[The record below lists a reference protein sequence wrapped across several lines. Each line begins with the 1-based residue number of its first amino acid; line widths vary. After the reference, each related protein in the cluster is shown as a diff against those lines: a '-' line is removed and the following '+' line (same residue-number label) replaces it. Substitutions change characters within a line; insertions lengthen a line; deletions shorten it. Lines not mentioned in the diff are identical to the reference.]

1 MNLKLFSAICLMVPA
16 MASAQGYVTQDSKVV
31 NDSNTP
37 LHLLKPDYKHGYG
50 VSTKQEVKSAMDKV
64 MNYIL
69 ANPTQFRTTSYEWG
83 VTYSACLDAAK
94 ASGDAKYS
102 DYVEANFRAIAD
114 AFPGAMKDLKNGKK
128 LETAIRKVVDPH
140 ALDDAG
146 AICAAMIKADLDA
159 RKVSEPSAKVKV
171 KSKAKSKENGKTAFN
186 TAPVIANYAQYIMEK
201 EFRLEDGTFARKRP
215 HKNTVWLDDMFMA
228 IPAVAYMGAYTGD
241 SKYYDEAA
249 RQVLLFRDKMWV
261 KEKKLFRHGWV
272 EAMTPHPAFHWGRAN
287 GWAILTM
294 CEVLDVLPE
303 SHPQRPAILDLLR
316 QHIEGLAALQTQDG
330 FWHQL
335 LDRNDSYE
343 ESSCTAIYTYCI
355 AHAINKGWVSALA
368 YGPMVQLAWHAV
380 AASIDDAG
388 RVTGTCVGTGMG
400 FDPAFYM
407 YRPVSTA
414 AAHGYGP
421 VIWAGAEMLRLIDNQ
436 HPKMNDSA
444 VQFYPEEVPT
454 DEPIFNYDGEIRF

>member
-1 MNLKLFSAICLMVPA
+1 MNIKTIALASLLMPA
-16 MASAQGYVTQDSKVV
+16 MAFAQDNTAI

-50 VSTKQEVKSAMDKV
+50 VSTKQEVKAAIDKV

-69 ANPTQFRTTSYEWG
+69 ANPQQFRTTSYEWG

-94 ASGDAKYS
+94 ASGDKKYAA
-102 DYVEANFRAIAD
+102 YVEQNFKAIAD
-114 AFPGAMKDLKNGKK
+114 AFPGAMKDLKKGKT
-128 LETAIRKVVDPH
+128 LDTAIRKVVDPH

-146 AICAAMIKADLDA
+146 AICAAMIKAELDA
-159 RKVSEPSAKVKV
+159 RKNP
-171 KSKAKSKENGKTAFN
+171 KTHATQVIN
-186 TAPVIANYAQYIMEK
+186 TAPVIENYSQYIMTK
-201 EFRLEDGTFARKRP
+201 EFRLADGTFARKRP

-228 IPAVAYMGAYTGD
+228 IPAIAYMGAYTND
-241 SKYYDEAA
+241 SKYFDEAA
-249 RQVLLFRDKMWV
+249 KQIMLFKDKMWV

-272 EAMTPHPAFHWGRAN
+272 EAMNPHPAFHWGRAN

-303 SHPQRPAILDLLR
+303 NHPQRGAILDLLR
-316 QHIEGLAALQTQDG
+316 QHIEGLVALQGKDG

-355 AHAINKGWVSALA
+355 AHAINQGWISALA
-368 YGPMVQLAWHAV
+368 YGPAVQLAWHAV
-380 AASIDDAG
+380 EASIDAQG
-388 RVTGTCVGTGMG
+388 RFMNTCVGTGMG

-421 VIWAGAEMLRLIDNQ
+421 AIWAGAEMLRLLDRQ

-444 VQFYPEEVPT
+444 VQFYPEEVNT
-454 DEPIFNYDGEIRF
+454 NEPIFNYDGEIRF

>member
-1 MNLKLFSAICLMVPA
+1 MNIKTIALASLLMPA
-16 MASAQGYVTQDSKVV
+16 MAFAQDNTTI

-37 LHLLKPDYKHGYG
+37 LHLLKPDYKYGYG
-50 VSTKQEVKSAMDKV
+50 VSTKQEVKAAIDKV

-69 ANPTQFRTTSYEWG
+69 ANPQQFRTTSYEWG

-94 ASGDAKYS
+94 ASGDRKYS
-102 DYVEANFRAIAD
+102 AYVEQNFKAIAD
-114 AFPGAMKDLKNGKK
+114 AFPGAMKDLKKGKT
-128 LETAIRKVVDPH
+128 LDTAIRKVVDPH

-146 AICAAMIKADLDA
+146 AICAAMIKAELDA
-159 RKVSEPSAKVKV
+159 RKNP
-171 KSKAKSKENGKTAFN
+171 KTRSTQVIN
-186 TAPVIANYAQYIMEK
+186 TAPVIENYSQYIMTK
-201 EFRLEDGTFARKRP
+201 EFRLADGTFARKRP

-228 IPAVAYMGAYTGD
+228 IPAIAYMGAYTND
-241 SKYYDEAA
+241 SKYFDEAA
-249 RQVLLFRDKMWV
+249 KQIMLFKDKMWV

-272 EAMTPHPAFHWGRAN
+272 EAMNPHPAFHWGRAN

-303 SHPQRPAILDLLR
+303 NHPQRGAILDLLR
-316 QHIEGLAALQTQDG
+316 QHIEGLVALQGKDG

-355 AHAINKGWVSALA
+355 AHAINQGWISALA
-368 YGPMVQLAWHAV
+368 YGPAVQLAWHAV
-380 AASIDDAG
+380 EASIDAQG
-388 RVTGTCVGTGMG
+388 RFMNTCVGTGMG

-421 VIWAGAEMLRLIDNQ
+421 AIWAGAEMLRLLDRQ

-444 VQFYPEEVPT
+444 VQFYPEEVNT
-454 DEPIFNYDGEIRF
+454 NEPIFNYDGEIRF

>member
-1 MNLKLFSAICLMVPA
+1 MNIKTIALASLLMPA
-16 MASAQGYVTQDSKVV
+16 MAFAQDNTTI

-37 LHLLKPDYKHGYG
+37 LHLLKPDYKYGYG
-50 VSTKQEVKSAMDKV
+50 VSTKQEVKAAIDKV

-69 ANPTQFRTTSYEWG
+69 ANPQQFRTTSYEWG

-94 ASGDAKYS
+94 ASGDKKYAA
-102 DYVEANFRAIAD
+102 YVEQNFKAIAD
-114 AFPGAMKDLKNGKK
+114 TFPGAMKDLKKGKT
-128 LETAIRKVVDPH
+128 LDTAIRKVVDPH

-146 AICAAMIKADLDA
+146 AICAAMIKAELDA
-159 RKVSEPSAKVKV
+159 RKNP
-171 KSKAKSKENGKTAFN
+171 KTRSTQVIN
-186 TAPVIANYAQYIMEK
+186 TAPVIENYSQYIMTK
-201 EFRLEDGTFARKRP
+201 EFRLADGTFARKRP

-228 IPAVAYMGAYTGD
+228 IPAIAYMGAYTND
-241 SKYYDEAA
+241 SKYFDEAA
-249 RQVLLFRDKMWV
+249 KQIMLFKDKMWV

-272 EAMTPHPAFHWGRAN
+272 EAMNPHPAFHWGRAN

-303 SHPQRPAILDLLR
+303 NHPQRGAILDLLR
-316 QHIEGLAALQTQDG
+316 QHIEGLVALQGKDG

-355 AHAINKGWVSALA
+355 AHAINQGWISALA
-368 YGPMVQLAWHAV
+368 YGPAVQLAWHAV
-380 AASIDDAG
+380 EASIDAQG
-388 RVTGTCVGTGMG
+388 RFMNTCVGTGMG

-421 VIWAGAEMLRLIDNQ
+421 AIWAGAEMLRLLDRQ

-444 VQFYPEEVPT
+444 VQFYPEEINT
-454 DEPIFNYDGEIRF
+454 NEPIFNYDGEIRF

>member
-1 MNLKLFSAICLMVPA
+1 MNIKTIALASLLMPA
-16 MASAQGYVTQDSKVV
+16 MAFAQDNTTI

-37 LHLLKPDYKHGYG
+37 LHLLKPDYKYGYG
-50 VSTKQEVKSAMDKV
+50 VSTKQEVKAAIDRV

-69 ANPTQFRTTSYEWG
+69 ANPQQFRTTSYEWG

-94 ASGDAKYS
+94 ASGDKKYAA
-102 DYVEANFRAIAD
+102 YVEQNFKAIAD
-114 AFPGAMKDLKNGKK
+114 AFPGAMKDLKKGKT
-128 LETAIRKVVDPH
+128 LDTAIRKVVDPH

-146 AICAAMIKADLDA
+146 AICAAMIKAELDA
-159 RKVSEPSAKVKV
+159 RKNP
-171 KSKAKSKENGKTAFN
+171 KTRATQVIN
-186 TAPVIANYAQYIMEK
+186 TAPVIENYSQYIMTK
-201 EFRLEDGTFARKRP
+201 EFRLADGTFARKRP

-228 IPAVAYMGAYTGD
+228 IPAIAYMGAYTND
-241 SKYYDEAA
+241 SKYFDEAA
-249 RQVLLFRDKMWV
+249 KQIMLFKDKMWV

-272 EAMTPHPAFHWGRAN
+272 EAMNPHPAFHWGRAN

-303 SHPQRPAILDLLR
+303 NHPQRGAILDLLR
-316 QHIEGLAALQTQDG
+316 QHIDGLVALQGKDG

-355 AHAINKGWVSALA
+355 AHAINQGWISALA
-368 YGPMVQLAWHAV
+368 YGPAVQLAWHAV
-380 AASIDDAG
+380 EASIDAQG
-388 RVTGTCVGTGMG
+388 RFMNTCVGTGMG

-421 VIWAGAEMLRLIDNQ
+421 AIWAGAEMLRLLDRQ

-444 VQFYPEEVPT
+444 VQFYPEEINT
-454 DEPIFNYDGEIRF
+454 NEPIFNYDGEIRF

>member
-1 MNLKLFSAICLMVPA
+1 MNIKTIAFASLLMPA
-16 MASAQGYVTQDSKVV
+16 MAFAQDNTAI

-50 VSTKQEVKSAMDKV
+50 VSTKEEVKAAIDKV

-69 ANPTQFRTTSYEWG
+69 ANPQQFRTTSYEWG

-94 ASGDAKYS
+94 ASGDKKYAA
-102 DYVEANFRAIAD
+102 YVEQNFKAIAD
-114 AFPGAMKDLKNGKK
+114 AFPGAMKDLKKGKT
-128 LETAIRKVVDPH
+128 LDTAIRKVVDPH

-146 AICAAMIKADLDA
+146 AICAAMIKAELDA
-159 RKVSEPSAKVKV
+159 RKNP
-171 KSKAKSKENGKTAFN
+171 KTRATQVIN
-186 TAPVIANYAQYIMEK
+186 TAPVIENYSQYIMTK
-201 EFRLEDGTFARKRP
+201 EFRLADGTFARKRP

-228 IPAVAYMGAYTGD
+228 IPAIAYMGAYTND
-241 SKYYDEAA
+241 SKYFDEAA
-249 RQVLLFRDKMWV
+249 KQIMLFKDKMWV

-272 EAMTPHPAFHWGRAN
+272 EAMNPHPAFHWGRAN

-303 SHPQRPAILDLLR
+303 NHPQRGAILDLLR
-316 QHIEGLAALQTQDG
+316 QHIEGLVALQGKDG

-355 AHAINKGWVSALA
+355 AHAINQGWISALA
-368 YGPMVQLAWHAV
+368 YGPAVQLAWHAV
-380 AASIDDAG
+380 EASIDAQG
-388 RVTGTCVGTGMG
+388 RFMNTCVGTGMG

-421 VIWAGAEMLRLIDNQ
+421 AIWAGAEMLRLLDRQ

-444 VQFYPEEVPT
+444 VQFYPEEVNT
-454 DEPIFNYDGEIRF
+454 NEPIFNYDGEIRF

>member
-1 MNLKLFSAICLMVPA
+1 MNIKTIALASLLMPA
-16 MASAQGYVTQDSKVV
+16 MAFAQDNTTI

-50 VSTKQEVKSAMDKV
+50 VSTKQEVKAAIDKV

-69 ANPTQFRTTSYEWG
+69 ANPQQFRTTSYEWG

-94 ASGDAKYS
+94 ASGDKKYAA
-102 DYVEANFRAIAD
+102 YVEQNFKAIAD
-114 AFPGAMKDLKNGKK
+114 AFPGAMKDLKKGKT
-128 LETAIRKVVDPH
+128 LDTAIRKVVDPH

-146 AICAAMIKADLDA
+146 AICAAMIKAELDA
-159 RKVSEPSAKVKV
+159 RKNP
-171 KSKAKSKENGKTAFN
+171 KTRSTQVIN
-186 TAPVIANYAQYIMEK
+186 TAPVIENYSQYIMTK
-201 EFRLEDGTFARKRP
+201 EFRLADGTFARKRP

-228 IPAVAYMGAYTGD
+228 IPAIAYIGAYTND
-241 SKYYDEAA
+241 SKYFDEAA
-249 RQVLLFRDKMWV
+249 KQIMLFKDKMWV

-272 EAMTPHPAFHWGRAN
+272 EAMNPHPAFHWGRAN

-303 SHPQRPAILDLLR
+303 NHPQRGAILDLLR
-316 QHIEGLAALQTQDG
+316 QHIEGLVALQGKNG

-355 AHAINKGWVSALA
+355 AHAINQGWISALA
-368 YGPMVQLAWHAV
+368 YGPAVQLAWHAV
-380 AASIDDAG
+380 EASIDAQG
-388 RVTGTCVGTGMG
+388 RFMNTCVGTGMG

-421 VIWAGAEMLRLIDNQ
+421 AIWAGDEMLRLLDRQ

-444 VQFYPEEVPT
+444 VQFYPEEVNT
-454 DEPIFNYDGEIRF
+454 NEPIFNYDGEIRF

>member
-1 MNLKLFSAICLMVPA
+1 MNIKTIALASLLMPA
-16 MASAQGYVTQDSKVV
+16 MAFAQDNTTI

-37 LHLLKPDYKHGYG
+37 LHLLKPDYKYGYG
-50 VSTKQEVKSAMDKV
+50 VSTKQEVKAAIDKV

-69 ANPTQFRTTSYEWG
+69 ANPQQFRTTSYEWG

-94 ASGDAKYS
+94 ASGDKKYAA
-102 DYVEANFRAIAD
+102 YVEQNFKAIAD
-114 AFPGAMKDLKNGKK
+114 AFPGAMKDLKKGKT
-128 LETAIRKVVDPH
+128 LDTAIRKVVDPH

-146 AICAAMIKADLDA
+146 AICAAMIKAELDA
-159 RKVSEPSAKVKV
+159 RKNP
-171 KSKAKSKENGKTAFN
+171 KTRSTQVIN
-186 TAPVIANYAQYIMEK
+186 TAPVIENYSQYIMTK
-201 EFRLEDGTFARKRP
+201 EFRLADGTFARKRP
-215 HKNTVWLDDMFMA
+215 HKNTIWLDDMFMA
-228 IPAVAYMGAYTGD
+228 IPAIAYMGAYTND
-241 SKYYDEAA
+241 SKYFDEAA
-249 RQVLLFRDKMWV
+249 KQIMLFKDKMWV

-272 EAMTPHPAFHWGRAN
+272 EAMNPHPAFHWGRAN

-303 SHPQRPAILDLLR
+303 NHPQRGAILDLLR
-316 QHIEGLAALQTQDG
+316 QHIEGLVALQGKDG

-355 AHAINKGWVSALA
+355 AHAINQGWISALA
-368 YGPMVQLAWHAV
+368 YGPAVQLAWHAV
-380 AASIDDAG
+380 EASIDAQG
-388 RVTGTCVGTGMG
+388 RFMNTCVGTGMG

-421 VIWAGAEMLRLIDNQ
+421 AIWAGAEMLRLLDRQ

-444 VQFYPEEVPT
+444 VQFYPEEVNT
-454 DEPIFNYDGEIRF
+454 NEPIFNYDGEIRF

>member
-1 MNLKLFSAICLMVPA
+1 MNIKTIALASLLMPA
-16 MASAQGYVTQDSKVV
+16 MAFAQDNTAI

-50 VSTKQEVKSAMDKV
+50 VSTKQEVKAAIDKV

-69 ANPTQFRTTSYEWG
+69 ANPQQFRTTSYEWG

-94 ASGDAKYS
+94 ASGDKKYAA
-102 DYVEANFRAIAD
+102 YVEQNFKAIAD
-114 AFPGAMKDLKNGKK
+114 AFPGAMKDLKKGKT
-128 LETAIRKVVDPH
+128 LDTAIRKVVDPH

-146 AICAAMIKADLDA
+146 AICAAMIKAELDA
-159 RKVSEPSAKVKV
+159 RKNP
-171 KSKAKSKENGKTAFN
+171 KTRATQVIN
-186 TAPVIANYAQYIMEK
+186 TAPVIENYSQYIMTK
-201 EFRLEDGTFARKRP
+201 EFRLADGTFARKRP

-228 IPAVAYMGAYTGD
+228 IPAIAYMGAYTND
-241 SKYYDEAA
+241 SKYFDEAA
-249 RQVLLFRDKMWV
+249 KQIMLFKDKMWV

-272 EAMTPHPAFHWGRAN
+272 EAMNPHPAFHWGRAN

-303 SHPQRPAILDLLR
+303 NHPQRGAILDLLR
-316 QHIEGLAALQTQDG
+316 QHIEGLVALQGKDG

-355 AHAINKGWVSALA
+355 AHAINQGWISALA
-368 YGPMVQLAWHAV
+368 YGPAVQLAWHAV
-380 AASIDDAG
+380 EASIDVQG
-388 RVTGTCVGTGMG
+388 RFMNTCVGTGMG

-421 VIWAGAEMLRLIDNQ
+421 AIWAGAEMLRLLDRQ

-444 VQFYPEEVPT
+444 VQFYPEEINT
-454 DEPIFNYDGEIRF
+454 NEPIFNYDGEIRF

>member
-1 MNLKLFSAICLMVPA
+1 MNIKTIALASLLMPA
-16 MASAQGYVTQDSKVV
+16 MAFAQDNTTI

-50 VSTKQEVKSAMDKV
+50 VSTKQEVKAAIDRV

-69 ANPTQFRTTSYEWG
+69 ANPQQFRTTSYEWG

-94 ASGDAKYS
+94 ASGDKKYAA
-102 DYVEANFRAIAD
+102 YVEQNFKAIAD
-114 AFPGAMKDLKNGKK
+114 AFPGAMKDLKKGKT
-128 LETAIRKVVDPH
+128 LDTAIRKVVDPH

-146 AICAAMIKADLDA
+146 AICAAMIKAELDA
-159 RKVSEPSAKVKV
+159 RKNP
-171 KSKAKSKENGKTAFN
+171 KTRATQVIN
-186 TAPVIANYAQYIMEK
+186 TAPVIENYSQYIMTK
-201 EFRLEDGTFARKRP
+201 EFRLADGTFARKRP

-228 IPAVAYMGAYTGD
+228 IPAIAYMGAYTND
-241 SKYYDEAA
+241 SKYFDEAA
-249 RQVLLFRDKMWV
+249 KQIMLFKDKMWV

-272 EAMTPHPAFHWGRAN
+272 EAMNPHPAFHWGRAN

-294 CEVLDVLPE
+294 CEVLNVLPE
-303 SHPQRPAILDLLR
+303 NHPQRGAILDLLR
-316 QHIEGLAALQTQDG
+316 QHIEGLVALQGKDG

-355 AHAINKGWVSALA
+355 AHAINQGWISALA
-368 YGPMVQLAWHAV
+368 YGPAVQLAWHAV
-380 AASIDDAG
+380 EASIDAQG
-388 RVTGTCVGTGMG
+388 RFMNTCVGTGMG

-421 VIWAGAEMLRLIDNQ
+421 AIWAGAEMLRLLDRQ

-444 VQFYPEEVPT
+444 VQFYPEEVNT
-454 DEPIFNYDGEIRF
+454 NEPIFNYDGEIRF

>member
-1 MNLKLFSAICLMVPA
+1 MNIKTIALASLLMPA
-16 MASAQGYVTQDSKVV
+16 MAFAQDNTTI

-50 VSTKQEVKSAMDKV
+50 VSTKQEVKAAIDKV

-69 ANPTQFRTTSYEWG
+69 ANPQQFRTTSYEWG

-94 ASGDAKYS
+94 ASGDKKYAA
-102 DYVEANFRAIAD
+102 YVEQNFKAIAD
-114 AFPGAMKDLKNGKK
+114 AFPGAMKDLKKGKT
-128 LETAIRKVVDPH
+128 LDTAIRKVVDPH

-146 AICAAMIKADLDA
+146 AICAAMIKAELDA
-159 RKVSEPSAKVKV
+159 RKNP
-171 KSKAKSKENGKTAFN
+171 KTRATQVIN
-186 TAPVIANYAQYIMEK
+186 TAPVIENYSQYIMTK
-201 EFRLEDGTFARKRP
+201 EFRLADGTFARKRP

-228 IPAVAYMGAYTGD
+228 IPAIAYMGAYTND
-241 SKYYDEAA
+241 SKYFDETAK
-249 RQVLLFRDKMWV
+249 QIMLFKDKMWV

-272 EAMTPHPAFHWGRAN
+272 EAMNPHPAFHWGRAN

-303 SHPQRPAILDLLR
+303 NHPQRGAILDLLR
-316 QHIEGLAALQTQDG
+316 QHIEGLVALQGKDG

-355 AHAINKGWVSALA
+355 AHAINQGWISALA
-368 YGPMVQLAWHAV
+368 YGPAVQLAWHAV
-380 AASIDDAG
+380 EASIDAQG
-388 RVTGTCVGTGMG
+388 RFMNTCVGTGMG

-421 VIWAGAEMLRLIDNQ
+421 AIWAGAEMLRLLDRQ

-444 VQFYPEEVPT
+444 VQFYPEEVNT
-454 DEPIFNYDGEIRF
+454 NEPIFNYDGEIRF

>member
-1 MNLKLFSAICLMVPA
+1 MNIKTIALASLLMPA
-16 MASAQGYVTQDSKVV
+16 MAFAQDNTTI

-37 LHLLKPDYKHGYG
+37 LHLLKPDYKYGYG
-50 VSTKQEVKSAMDKV
+50 VSTKQEVKAAIDKV

-69 ANPTQFRTTSYEWG
+69 ANPQQFRTTSYEWG

-94 ASGDAKYS
+94 ASGDKKYAA
-102 DYVEANFRAIAD
+102 YVEQNFKAIAD
-114 AFPGAMKDLKNGKK
+114 TFPGAMKDLKKGKT
-128 LETAIRKVVDPH
+128 LDTAIRKVVDPH

-146 AICAAMIKADLDA
+146 AICAAMIKAELDA
-159 RKVSEPSAKVKV
+159 RKNP
-171 KSKAKSKENGKTAFN
+171 KTRATQVIN
-186 TAPVIANYAQYIMEK
+186 TAPVIENYSQYIMTK
-201 EFRLEDGTFARKRP
+201 EFRLADGTFARKRP

-228 IPAVAYMGAYTGD
+228 IPAIAYMGAYTND
-241 SKYYDEAA
+241 SKYFDEAA
-249 RQVLLFRDKMWV
+249 KQIMLFKDKMWV

-272 EAMTPHPAFHWGRAN
+272 EAMNPHPAFHWGRAN

-303 SHPQRPAILDLLR
+303 NHPQRGAILDLLR
-316 QHIEGLAALQTQDG
+316 QHIEGLVALQGKDG

-355 AHAINKGWVSALA
+355 AHAINQGWISALA
-368 YGPMVQLAWHAV
+368 YGPAVQLAWHAV
-380 AASIDDAG
+380 EASIDAQG
-388 RVTGTCVGTGMG
+388 RFMNTCVGTGMG

-421 VIWAGAEMLRLIDNQ
+421 AIWAGAEMLRLLDRQ

-444 VQFYPEEVPT
+444 VQFYPEEINT
-454 DEPIFNYDGEIRF
+454 NEPIFNYDGEIRF

>member
-1 MNLKLFSAICLMVPA
+1 MNIKTIALASLLMPA
-16 MASAQGYVTQDSKVV
+16 MAFAQDNTTI

-50 VSTKQEVKSAMDKV
+50 VSTKQEVKAAIDRV

-69 ANPTQFRTTSYEWG
+69 ANPQQFRTTSYEWG

-94 ASGDAKYS
+94 ASGDKKYAA
-102 DYVEANFRAIAD
+102 YVEQNFKAIAD
-114 AFPGAMKDLKNGKK
+114 AFPGAMKDLKKGKT
-128 LETAIRKVVDPH
+128 LDTAIRKVVDPH

-146 AICAAMIKADLDA
+146 AICAAMIKAELDA
-159 RKVSEPSAKVKV
+159 RKNP
-171 KSKAKSKENGKTAFN
+171 KTRATQVIN
-186 TAPVIANYAQYIMEK
+186 TAPVIENYSQYIMTK
-201 EFRLEDGTFARKRP
+201 EFRLADGTFARKRP

-228 IPAVAYMGAYTGD
+228 IPAIAYMGAYTND
-241 SKYYDEAA
+241 SKYFDEAA
-249 RQVLLFRDKMWV
+249 KQIMLFKDKMWV

-272 EAMTPHPAFHWGRAN
+272 EAMNPHPAFHWGRAN

-303 SHPQRPAILDLLR
+303 NHPQRGAILDLLR
-316 QHIEGLAALQTQDG
+316 QHIEGLVALQGKDG

-355 AHAINKGWVSALA
+355 AHAINQGWISALA
-368 YGPMVQLAWHAV
+368 YGPAVQLAWHAV
-380 AASIDDAG
+380 EASIDAQG
-388 RVTGTCVGTGMG
+388 RFMNTCVGTGMG

-421 VIWAGAEMLRLIDNQ
+421 AIWAGAEMLRLLDSQ
-436 HPKMNDSA
+436 YPKMNDSA
-444 VQFYPEEVPT
+444 VQFYPEKVKT
-454 DEPIFNYDGEIRF
+454 NEPIFNYDGEIRF

>member
-1 MNLKLFSAICLMVPA
+1 
-16 MASAQGYVTQDSKVV
+16 
-31 NDSNTP
+31 
-37 LHLLKPDYKHGYG
+37 
-50 VSTKQEVKSAMDKV
+50 

-69 ANPTQFRTTSYEWG
+69 ANPKQFRTTSYEWG
-83 VTYSACLDAAK
+83 VTYCACLDAAK
-94 ASGDAKYS
+94 ASGDRKYAA
-102 DYVEANFRAIAD
+102 YVEQNFKAIAD
-114 AFPGAMKDLKNGKK
+114 AFPGAMKDLKKGKT
-128 LETAIRKVVDPH
+128 LDTAIRKVVDPH

-146 AICAAMIKADLDA
+146 AICAAMIKAELDA
-159 RKVSEPSAKVKV
+159 RKNP
-171 KSKAKSKENGKTAFN
+171 KTRSTQVIN
-186 TAPVIANYAQYIMEK
+186 TAPVIENYSQYIMTK
-201 EFRLEDGTFARKRP
+201 EFRLADGTFARKRP

-228 IPAVAYMGAYTGD
+228 IPAIAYMGAYTND
-241 SKYYDEAA
+241 SKYFDEAA
-249 RQVLLFRDKMWV
+249 KQIMLFKDKMWV

-272 EAMTPHPAFHWGRAN
+272 EAMNPHPAFHWGRAN

-303 SHPQRPAILDLLR
+303 NHPQRDAILDLLR
-316 QHIEGLAALQTQDG
+316 QHIEGLVALQGKDG

-355 AHAINKGWVSALA
+355 AHAINQGWISALA
-368 YGPMVQLAWHAV
+368 YGPAVQLAWHAV
-380 AASIDDAG
+380 EASIDAQG
-388 RVTGTCVGTGMG
+388 RFMNTCVGTGMG

-421 VIWAGAEMLRLIDNQ
+421 AIWAGAEMLRLLDRQ

-444 VQFYPEEVPT
+444 VQFYPEEVNT
-454 DEPIFNYDGEIRF
+454 NEPIFNYDGEIRF

>member
-1 MNLKLFSAICLMVPA
+1 MNIKTIALASLLMPA
-16 MASAQGYVTQDSKVV
+16 MAFAQDNTAI

-50 VSTKQEVKSAMDKV
+50 VSTKQEVKAAIDRV

-69 ANPTQFRTTSYEWG
+69 ANPQQFRTTSYEWG

-94 ASGDAKYS
+94 ASGDKKYAA
-102 DYVEANFRAIAD
+102 YVEQNFKAIAD
-114 AFPGAMKDLKNGKK
+114 AFPGAMKDLTKGKT
-128 LETAIRKVVDPH
+128 LDTAIRKVVDPH

-146 AICAAMIKADLDA
+146 AICAAMIKAELDA
-159 RKVSEPSAKVKV
+159 RKNP
-171 KSKAKSKENGKTAFN
+171 KTRATQVIN
-186 TAPVIANYAQYIMEK
+186 TAPVIENYSQYIMTK
-201 EFRLEDGTFARKRP
+201 EFRLADGTFARKRP

-228 IPAVAYMGAYTGD
+228 IPAIAYMGAYTND
-241 SKYYDEAA
+241 SKYFDEAA
-249 RQVLLFRDKMWV
+249 KQIMLFKDKMWV

-272 EAMTPHPAFHWGRAN
+272 EAMNPHPAFHWGRAN

-303 SHPQRPAILDLLR
+303 NHPQRGAILDLLR
-316 QHIEGLAALQTQDG
+316 QHIEGLVALQGKDG

-355 AHAINKGWVSALA
+355 AHAINQGWISALA
-368 YGPMVQLAWHAV
+368 YGPAVQLAWHAV
-380 AASIDDAG
+380 EASIDAQG
-388 RVTGTCVGTGMG
+388 RFMNTCVGTGMG

-421 VIWAGAEMLRLIDNQ
+421 AIWAGAEMLRLLDRQ

-444 VQFYPEEVPT
+444 VQFYPEEVNT
-454 DEPIFNYDGEIRF
+454 NEPIFNYDGEIRF

>member
-1 MNLKLFSAICLMVPA
+1 MNIKTIALASLLMPA
-16 MASAQGYVTQDSKVV
+16 MAFAQDNTTI

-50 VSTKQEVKSAMDKV
+50 VSTKQEVKAAIDKV

-69 ANPTQFRTTSYEWG
+69 ANPQQFRTTSYEWG

-94 ASGDAKYS
+94 ASGDRKYS
-102 DYVEANFRAIAD
+102 AYVEQNFKAIAD
-114 AFPGAMKDLKNGKK
+114 AFPGAMKDLKKGKT
-128 LETAIRKVVDPH
+128 LDTAIRKVVDPH

-146 AICAAMIKADLDA
+146 AICAAMIKAELDA
-159 RKVSEPSAKVKV
+159 RKNP
-171 KSKAKSKENGKTAFN
+171 KTRATQVIN
-186 TAPVIANYAQYIMEK
+186 TAPVIENYSQYIMTK
-201 EFRLEDGTFARKRP
+201 EFRLADGTFARKRP

-228 IPAVAYMGAYTGD
+228 IPAIAYMGAYTND
-241 SKYYDEAA
+241 SKYFDEAA
-249 RQVLLFRDKMWV
+249 KQIMLFKDKMWV

-272 EAMTPHPAFHWGRAN
+272 EAMNPHPAFHWGRAN

-303 SHPQRPAILDLLR
+303 NHPQRGAILDLLR
-316 QHIEGLAALQTQDG
+316 QHIEGLVALQGKDG

-355 AHAINKGWVSALA
+355 AHAINQGWISALA
-368 YGPMVQLAWHAV
+368 YGPAVQLAWHAV
-380 AASIDDAG
+380 EASIDAQG
-388 RVTGTCVGTGMG
+388 RFMNTCVGTGMG

-421 VIWAGAEMLRLIDNQ
+421 AIWAGAEMLRLLDRQ

-444 VQFYPEEVPT
+444 VQFYPEEVNT
-454 DEPIFNYDGEIRF
+454 NEPIFNYDGEIRF

>member
-1 MNLKLFSAICLMVPA
+1 MNIKTLALASMLLPTAALAQDNQAI
-16 MASAQGYVTQDSKVV
+16 

-37 LHLLKPDYKHGYG
+37 LHLLKPDYNHGYG
-50 VSTKQEVKSAMDKV
+50 VSTRQEVKAAIDKM

-69 ANPTQFRTTSYEWG
+69 ANPQQFRTTSYEWG
-83 VTYSACLDAAK
+83 VTYSACLDAAQ
-94 ASGDAKYS
+94 ASADTKYS
-102 DYVEANFRAIAD
+102 AYVEQNFKTIAD
-114 AFPGAMKDLKNGKK
+114 AFPKAMKEFKKGKK
-128 LETAIRKVVDPH
+128 LDNTIRKVVDPH

-146 AICAAMIKADLDA
+146 AICAAMIKAELIA
-159 RKVSEPSAKVKV
+159 RQNPATRSTPTI
-171 KSKAKSKENGKTAFN
+171 GIDTI
-186 TAPVIANYAQYIMEK
+186 IANYADYIMNK
-201 EFRLEDGTFARKRP
+201 EYRLADGTFARKRP

-228 IPAVAYMGAYTGD
+228 IPAIAYMGAYTGD
-241 SKYYDEAA
+241 AKYYDEAA
-249 RQVLLFRDKMWV
+249 KQIMLFKDKMWV

-272 EAMTPHPAFHWGRAN
+272 EAMNPHPAFHWGRAN

-303 SHPQRPAILDLLR
+303 SHPQRAAILDLLR
-316 QHIEGLAALQTQDG
+316 QHIEGLVALQGKDG
-330 FWHQL
+330 YWHQL

-355 AHAINKGWVSALA
+355 AHAINKGWVSAYA
-368 YGPMVQLAWHAV
+368 YGPAVQLAWHAV
-380 AASIDDAG
+380 EASIDEEG
-388 RVTGTCVGTGMG
+388 RFQGTCVGTGMG

-407 YRPVSTA
+407 YRPVSAA

-421 VIWAGAEMLRLIDNQ
+421 AIWAGAEMLRLLDSQ

-444 VQFYPEEVPT
+444 VQFYPEEVKT

>member
-1 MNLKLFSAICLMVPA
+1 MNIKTIALASLLMPA
-16 MASAQGYVTQDSKVV
+16 MAFAQDNTTI

-37 LHLLKPDYKHGYG
+37 LHLLKPDYKYGYG
-50 VSTKQEVKSAMDKV
+50 VSTKKEVKAAIDRV

-69 ANPTQFRTTSYEWG
+69 ANPQQFRTTSYEWG

-94 ASGDAKYS
+94 ASGDKKYAA
-102 DYVEANFRAIAD
+102 YVEQNFKAIAD
-114 AFPGAMKDLKNGKK
+114 AFPGAMKDLKKGKT
-128 LETAIRKVVDPH
+128 LDTAIRKVVDPH

-146 AICAAMIKADLDA
+146 AICAAMIKAELDA
-159 RKVSEPSAKVKV
+159 RKNP
-171 KSKAKSKENGKTAFN
+171 KTRATQVIN
-186 TAPVIANYAQYIMEK
+186 TAPVIENYSQYIMTK
-201 EFRLEDGTFARKRP
+201 EFRLADGTFARKRP

-228 IPAVAYMGAYTGD
+228 IPAIAYMGAYTND
-241 SKYYDEAA
+241 SKYFDEAA
-249 RQVLLFRDKMWV
+249 KQIMLFKDKMWV

-272 EAMTPHPAFHWGRAN
+272 EAMNPHPAFHWGRAN

-303 SHPQRPAILDLLR
+303 NHPQRGAILDLLR
-316 QHIEGLAALQTQDG
+316 QHIEGLVALQGKDG

-355 AHAINKGWVSALA
+355 AHAINQGWISALA
-368 YGPMVQLAWHAV
+368 YGPAVQLAWHAV
-380 AASIDDAG
+380 EASIDAQG
-388 RVTGTCVGTGMG
+388 RFMNTCVGTGMG

-421 VIWAGAEMLRLIDNQ
+421 AIWAGAEMLRLLDRQ

-444 VQFYPEEVPT
+444 VQFYPEEVNT
-454 DEPIFNYDGEIRF
+454 NEPIFNYDGEIRF

>member
-1 MNLKLFSAICLMVPA
+1 MNIKTIALASLLMPA
-16 MASAQGYVTQDSKVV
+16 MAFAQDNTTI

-50 VSTKQEVKSAMDKV
+50 VSTKQEVKAAIDKV

-69 ANPTQFRTTSYEWG
+69 ANPQQFRTTSYEWG

-94 ASGDAKYS
+94 ASGDRKYAA
-102 DYVEANFRAIAD
+102 YVEQNFKAIAD
-114 AFPGAMKDLKNGKK
+114 AFPGAMKDLKKGKT
-128 LETAIRKVVDPH
+128 LDTAIRKVVDPH

-146 AICAAMIKADLDA
+146 AICAAMIKAELDA
-159 RKVSEPSAKVKV
+159 RKNP
-171 KSKAKSKENGKTAFN
+171 KTRATQVIN
-186 TAPVIANYAQYIMEK
+186 TAPVIENYSQYIMTK
-201 EFRLEDGTFARKRP
+201 EFRLADGTFARKRP

-228 IPAVAYMGAYTGD
+228 IPAIAYMGAYTND
-241 SKYYDEAA
+241 SKYFDEAA
-249 RQVLLFRDKMWV
+249 KQIILFKDKMWV

-272 EAMTPHPAFHWGRAN
+272 EAMNPHPAFHWGRAN

-303 SHPQRPAILDLLR
+303 NHPQRGAILDLLR
-316 QHIEGLAALQTQDG
+316 QHIEGLVALQGKDG

-355 AHAINKGWVSALA
+355 AHAINQGWISALA
-368 YGPMVQLAWHAV
+368 YGPAVQLAWHAV
-380 AASIDDAG
+380 EASIDAQG
-388 RVTGTCVGTGMG
+388 RFMNTCVGTGMG

-421 VIWAGAEMLRLIDNQ
+421 AIWAGAEMLRLLDRQ

-444 VQFYPEEVPT
+444 VQFYPEEVNT
-454 DEPIFNYDGEIRF
+454 NEPIFNYDGEIRF

>member
-1 MNLKLFSAICLMVPA
+1 MNIKTIALASLLMPA
-16 MASAQGYVTQDSKVV
+16 MAFAQDNTTI

-37 LHLLKPDYKHGYG
+37 LHLLKPDYKYGYG
-50 VSTKQEVKSAMDKV
+50 VSTKQEVKAAIDKV

-69 ANPTQFRTTSYEWG
+69 ANPQQFRTTSYEWG

-94 ASGDAKYS
+94 ASGDRKYAA
-102 DYVEANFRAIAD
+102 YVEQNFKAIAD
-114 AFPGAMKDLKNGKK
+114 AFPGAMKDLKKGKT
-128 LETAIRKVVDPH
+128 LDTAIRKVVDPH

-146 AICAAMIKADLDA
+146 AICAAMIKAELDA
-159 RKVSEPSAKVKV
+159 RKNP
-171 KSKAKSKENGKTAFN
+171 KTRATQVIN
-186 TAPVIANYAQYIMEK
+186 TAPVIENYSQYIMTK
-201 EFRLEDGTFARKRP
+201 EFRLADGTFARKRP

-228 IPAVAYMGAYTGD
+228 IPAIAYMGAYTND
-241 SKYYDEAA
+241 SKYFDEAA
-249 RQVLLFRDKMWV
+249 KQIMLFKDKMWV

-272 EAMTPHPAFHWGRAN
+272 EAMNPHPAFHWGRAN

-303 SHPQRPAILDLLR
+303 NHPQRGAILDLMR
-316 QHIEGLAALQTQDG
+316 QHIEGLVALQGKDG

-355 AHAINKGWVSALA
+355 AHAINQGWISALA
-368 YGPMVQLAWHAV
+368 YGPAVQLAWHAV
-380 AASIDDAG
+380 EASIDAQG
-388 RVTGTCVGTGMG
+388 RFMNTCVGTGMG

-421 VIWAGAEMLRLIDNQ
+421 AIWAGAEMLRLLDRQ

-444 VQFYPEEVPT
+444 VQFYPEEINT
-454 DEPIFNYDGEIRF
+454 NEPIFNYDGEIRF

>member
-1 MNLKLFSAICLMVPA
+1 MNIKTIALASLLMPA
-16 MASAQGYVTQDSKVV
+16 MAFAQDNTAI

-50 VSTKQEVKSAMDKV
+50 VSTKEEVKAAIDKV

-69 ANPTQFRTTSYEWG
+69 ANPQQFRTTSYEWG

-94 ASGDAKYS
+94 ASGDKKYAA
-102 DYVEANFRAIAD
+102 YVEQNFKAIAD
-114 AFPGAMKDLKNGKK
+114 AFPGAMKDLKKGKT
-128 LETAIRKVVDPH
+128 LDTAIRKVVDPH

-146 AICAAMIKADLDA
+146 AICAAMIKAELDA
-159 RKVSEPSAKVKV
+159 RKNP
-171 KSKAKSKENGKTAFN
+171 KTRSTQVIN
-186 TAPVIANYAQYIMEK
+186 TAPVIENYSQYIMTK
-201 EFRLEDGTFARKRP
+201 EFRLADGTFARKRP

-228 IPAVAYMGAYTGD
+228 IPAIAYMGAYTND
-241 SKYYDEAA
+241 SKYFDEAA
-249 RQVLLFRDKMWV
+249 KQIMLFKDKMWV

-272 EAMTPHPAFHWGRAN
+272 EAMNPHPAFHWGRAN

-303 SHPQRPAILDLLR
+303 NHPQRGAILDLLR
-316 QHIEGLAALQTQDG
+316 QHIEGLVALQGKDG

-355 AHAINKGWVSALA
+355 AHAINQGWISALA
-368 YGPMVQLAWHAV
+368 YGPAVQLAWHAV
-380 AASIDDAG
+380 EASIDAQG
-388 RVTGTCVGTGMG
+388 RFMNTCVGTGMG

-421 VIWAGAEMLRLIDNQ
+421 AIWAGAEMLRLLDRQ

-444 VQFYPEEVPT
+444 VQFYPEEINT
-454 DEPIFNYDGEIRF
+454 NEPIFNYDGEIRF

>member
-1 MNLKLFSAICLMVPA
+1 MNIKTIALASLLMPA
-16 MASAQGYVTQDSKVV
+16 MAFAQDNTTI

-50 VSTKQEVKSAMDKV
+50 VSTKQEVKAAIDRV

-69 ANPTQFRTTSYEWG
+69 ANPKQFRTTSYEWG

-94 ASGDAKYS
+94 ASGDRKYAA
-102 DYVEANFRAIAD
+102 YVEQNFKAIAD
-114 AFPGAMKDLKNGKK
+114 AFPGAMKDLKKGKT
-128 LETAIRKVVDPH
+128 LDTAIRKVVDPH

-146 AICAAMIKADLDA
+146 AICAAMIKAELDA
-159 RKVSEPSAKVKV
+159 RKNP
-171 KSKAKSKENGKTAFN
+171 KTRSTQVIN
-186 TAPVIANYAQYIMEK
+186 TAPVIENYSQYIMTK
-201 EFRLEDGTFARKRP
+201 ELRLVDGTFARKRP

-228 IPAVAYMGAYTGD
+228 IPAIAYMGAYTND
-241 SKYYDEAA
+241 SKYFDEAA
-249 RQVLLFRDKMWV
+249 KQIMLFKDKMWV

-272 EAMTPHPAFHWGRAN
+272 EAMNPHPAFHWGRAN

-303 SHPQRPAILDLLR
+303 NHPQRGAILDLLR
-316 QHIEGLAALQTQDG
+316 QHIEGLVALQGKDG

-355 AHAINKGWVSALA
+355 AHAINQGWISALA
-368 YGPMVQLAWHAV
+368 YGPAVQLAWHAV
-380 AASIDDAG
+380 EASIDAQG
-388 RVTGTCVGTGMG
+388 RFMNTCVGTGMG

-421 VIWAGAEMLRLIDNQ
+421 AIWAGAEMLRLLDRQ

-444 VQFYPEEVPT
+444 VQFYPEEVNT
-454 DEPIFNYDGEIRF
+454 NEPIFNYDGEIRF

>member
-1 MNLKLFSAICLMVPA
+1 MNIKTIALASLLMPA
-16 MASAQGYVTQDSKVV
+16 MAFAQDNTTI

-50 VSTKQEVKSAMDKV
+50 VSTKQEVKAAIDKV

-69 ANPTQFRTTSYEWG
+69 ANPQQFRTTSYEWG

-94 ASGDAKYS
+94 ASGDKKYAA
-102 DYVEANFRAIAD
+102 YVEQNFKAIAD
-114 AFPGAMKDLKNGKK
+114 AFPGAMKDLKKGKT
-128 LETAIRKVVDPH
+128 LDTAIRKVVDPH

-146 AICAAMIKADLDA
+146 AICAAMIKAELDA
-159 RKVSEPSAKVKV
+159 RKNP
-171 KSKAKSKENGKTAFN
+171 KTRATQVIN
-186 TAPVIANYAQYIMEK
+186 TAPVIENYSQYIMTK
-201 EFRLEDGTFARKRP
+201 EFRLADGTFARKRP

-228 IPAVAYMGAYTGD
+228 IPAIAYMGAYTND
-241 SKYYDEAA
+241 SKYFDEAA
-249 RQVLLFRDKMWV
+249 KQIMLFKDKMWV

-272 EAMTPHPAFHWGRAN
+272 EAMNPHPAFHWGRAN

-303 SHPQRPAILDLLR
+303 NHPQRGAILDLLR
-316 QHIEGLAALQTQDG
+316 QHIEGLVALQGKDG

-355 AHAINKGWVSALA
+355 AHAINQGWISALA
-368 YGPMVQLAWHAV
+368 YGPAVQLAWHAV
-380 AASIDDAG
+380 EASIDAQG
-388 RVTGTCVGTGMG
+388 RFMKTCVGTGMG

-421 VIWAGAEMLRLIDNQ
+421 AIWAGAEMLRLLDRQ

-444 VQFYPEEVPT
+444 VQFYPEEVNT
-454 DEPIFNYDGEIRF
+454 NEPIFNYDGEIRF

>member
-1 MNLKLFSAICLMVPA
+1 MNIKTIALASLLMPA
-16 MASAQGYVTQDSKVV
+16 MAFAQDNTTI

-50 VSTKQEVKSAMDKV
+50 VSTKQEVKAAIDKV

-69 ANPTQFRTTSYEWG
+69 ANPQQFRTTSYEWG

-94 ASGDAKYS
+94 ASGDKKYAA
-102 DYVEANFRAIAD
+102 YVEQNFKAIAD
-114 AFPGAMKDLKNGKK
+114 AFPGAMKDLKKGKT
-128 LETAIRKVVDPH
+128 LDTAIRKVVDPH

-146 AICAAMIKADLDA
+146 AICAAMIKAELDA
-159 RKVSEPSAKVKV
+159 RKNP
-171 KSKAKSKENGKTAFN
+171 KTRATQVIN
-186 TAPVIANYAQYIMEK
+186 TAPVIENYSQYIMTK
-201 EFRLEDGTFARKRP
+201 EFRLADGTFARKRP

-228 IPAVAYMGAYTGD
+228 IPAIAYMGAYTND
-241 SKYYDEAA
+241 SKYFDEAA
-249 RQVLLFRDKMWV
+249 KQIMLFKDKMWV

-272 EAMTPHPAFHWGRAN
+272 EAMNPHPAFHWGRAN

-303 SHPQRPAILDLLR
+303 NHPQRGAILDLLR
-316 QHIEGLAALQTQDG
+316 QHIEGLVALQGKDG

-355 AHAINKGWVSALA
+355 AHAINQGWISALA
-368 YGPMVQLAWHAV
+368 YGPAVQLAWHAV
-380 AASIDDAG
+380 EASIDTQG
-388 RVTGTCVGTGMG
+388 RFMNTCVGTGMG

-421 VIWAGAEMLRLIDNQ
+421 AIWAGAEMLRLLDRQ

-444 VQFYPEEVPT
+444 VQFYPEEVNT
-454 DEPIFNYDGEIRF
+454 NEPIFNYDGEIRF

>member
-1 MNLKLFSAICLMVPA
+1 MNIKTIALASLLMPA
-16 MASAQGYVTQDSKVV
+16 MAFAQDNTTI

-50 VSTKQEVKSAMDKV
+50 VSTKQEVKAAIDKV

-69 ANPTQFRTTSYEWG
+69 ANPQQFRTTSYEWG

-94 ASGDAKYS
+94 ASGDRKYAA
-102 DYVEANFRAIAD
+102 YVEQNFKAIAD
-114 AFPGAMKDLKNGKK
+114 AFPGAMKDLKKGKT
-128 LETAIRKVVDPH
+128 LDTTIRKVVDPH

-146 AICAAMIKADLDA
+146 AICAAMIKAELDA
-159 RKVSEPSAKVKV
+159 RKNP
-171 KSKAKSKENGKTAFN
+171 KTRATQVIN
-186 TAPVIANYAQYIMEK
+186 TAPVIENYSQYIMTK
-201 EFRLEDGTFARKRP
+201 EFRLADGTFARKRP

-228 IPAVAYMGAYTGD
+228 IPAIAYMGAYTND
-241 SKYYDEAA
+241 SKYFDEAA
-249 RQVLLFRDKMWV
+249 KQIMLFKDKMWV

-272 EAMTPHPAFHWGRAN
+272 EAMNPHPAFHWGRAN

-303 SHPQRPAILDLLR
+303 NHPQRGAILDLLR
-316 QHIEGLAALQTQDG
+316 QHIEGLVALQGKDG

-355 AHAINKGWVSALA
+355 AHAINQGWISALA
-368 YGPMVQLAWHAV
+368 YGPAVQLAWHAV
-380 AASIDDAG
+380 EASIDAQG
-388 RVTGTCVGTGMG
+388 RFMNTCVGTGMG

-421 VIWAGAEMLRLIDNQ
+421 AIWAGAEMLRLLDRQ

-444 VQFYPEEVPT
+444 VQFYPEKVNT
-454 DEPIFNYDGEIRF
+454 NEPIFNYDGEIRF

>member
-1 MNLKLFSAICLMVPA
+1 MNIKTIALASLLMPA
-16 MASAQGYVTQDSKVV
+16 MAFAQDNTAI

-50 VSTKQEVKSAMDKV
+50 VSTKQEVKAAIDKV

-69 ANPTQFRTTSYEWG
+69 ANPQQFRTTSYEWG

-94 ASGDAKYS
+94 ASGDKKYAA
-102 DYVEANFRAIAD
+102 YVEQNFKAIAD
-114 AFPGAMKDLKNGKK
+114 AFPGAMKDLKKGKT
-128 LETAIRKVVDPH
+128 LDTAIRKVVDPH

-146 AICAAMIKADLDA
+146 AICAAMIKAELDA
-159 RKVSEPSAKVKV
+159 RKNP
-171 KSKAKSKENGKTAFN
+171 KTRSTQVIN
-186 TAPVIANYAQYIMEK
+186 TAPVIENYSQYIMTK
-201 EFRLEDGTFARKRP
+201 EFRLADGTFARKRP

-228 IPAVAYMGAYTGD
+228 IPAIAYMGAYTND
-241 SKYYDEAA
+241 SKYFDEAA
-249 RQVLLFRDKMWV
+249 KQIMLFKDKMWV

-272 EAMTPHPAFHWGRAN
+272 EAMNPHPAFHWGRAN

-303 SHPQRPAILDLLR
+303 NHPQRGAILDLLC
-316 QHIEGLAALQTQDG
+316 QHIEGLVALQGKDG

-355 AHAINKGWVSALA
+355 AHAINQGWISALA
-368 YGPMVQLAWHAV
+368 YGPAVQLAWHAV
-380 AASIDDAG
+380 EASIDAQG
-388 RVTGTCVGTGMG
+388 RFMNTCVGTGMG

-421 VIWAGAEMLRLIDNQ
+421 AIWAGAEMLRLLDRQ

-444 VQFYPEEVPT
+444 VQFYPEEINT
-454 DEPIFNYDGEIRF
+454 NEPIFNYDGEIRF

>member
-1 MNLKLFSAICLMVPA
+1 MNIKTIALASLLMPA
-16 MASAQGYVTQDSKVV
+16 MAFAQDNTTI

-50 VSTKQEVKSAMDKV
+50 VSTKQEVKAAIDKV

-69 ANPTQFRTTSYEWG
+69 ANPQQFRTTSYEWG

-94 ASGDAKYS
+94 ASGDKKYAA
-102 DYVEANFRAIAD
+102 YVEQNFKAIAD
-114 AFPGAMKDLKNGKK
+114 AFPGAMKDLKKGKT
-128 LETAIRKVVDPH
+128 LDTAIRKVVDPH

-146 AICAAMIKADLDA
+146 AICAAMIKAELDA
-159 RKVSEPSAKVKV
+159 RKNP
-171 KSKAKSKENGKTAFN
+171 KTRATQVIN
-186 TAPVIANYAQYIMEK
+186 TAPVIENYSQYIMTK
-201 EFRLEDGTFARKRP
+201 EFRLADGTFARKRP

-228 IPAVAYMGAYTGD
+228 IPAIAYMGAYTND
-241 SKYYDEAA
+241 SKYFDEAA
-249 RQVLLFRDKMWV
+249 KQIMLFKDKMWV

-272 EAMTPHPAFHWGRAN
+272 EAMNPHPAFHWGRAN

-303 SHPQRPAILDLLR
+303 NHPQRGAILDLLR
-316 QHIEGLAALQTQDG
+316 QHIGGLVALQGKDG

-355 AHAINKGWVSALA
+355 AHAINQGWISALA
-368 YGPMVQLAWHAV
+368 YGPAVQLAWHAV
-380 AASIDDAG
+380 EASIDAQG
-388 RVTGTCVGTGMG
+388 RFMNTCVGTGMG

-421 VIWAGAEMLRLIDNQ
+421 AIWAGAEMLRLLDRQ

-444 VQFYPEEVPT
+444 VQFYPEEVNT
-454 DEPIFNYDGEIRF
+454 NEPIFNYDGEIRF

>member
-1 MNLKLFSAICLMVPA
+1 MNIKTIALASLLMPA
-16 MASAQGYVTQDSKVV
+16 MAFAQDNTTI

-50 VSTKQEVKSAMDKV
+50 VSTKQEVKAAIDKV

-69 ANPTQFRTTSYEWG
+69 ANPQQFRTTSYEWG

-94 ASGDAKYS
+94 ASGDKKYAA
-102 DYVEANFRAIAD
+102 YVEQNFKAIAD
-114 AFPGAMKDLKNGKK
+114 AFPGAMKDLKKGKT
-128 LETAIRKVVDPH
+128 LDTAIRKVVDPH

-146 AICAAMIKADLDA
+146 AICAAMIKAELDA
-159 RKVSEPSAKVKV
+159 RKNP
-171 KSKAKSKENGKTAFN
+171 KTRATQVIN
-186 TAPVIANYAQYIMEK
+186 TAPVIENYSQYIMTK
-201 EFRLEDGTFARKRP
+201 EFRLADGTFARKRP

-228 IPAVAYMGAYTGD
+228 IPAIAYMGAYTND
-241 SKYYDEAA
+241 SKYFDEAA
-249 RQVLLFRDKMWV
+249 KQIMLFKNKMWV

-272 EAMTPHPAFHWGRAN
+272 EAMNPHPAFHWGRAN

-303 SHPQRPAILDLLR
+303 NHPQRGAILDLLR
-316 QHIEGLAALQTQDG
+316 QHIEGLVALQGKDG

-355 AHAINKGWVSALA
+355 AHAINQGWISALA
-368 YGPMVQLAWHAV
+368 YGPAVQLAWHAV
-380 AASIDDAG
+380 EASIDAQG
-388 RVTGTCVGTGMG
+388 RFMNTCVGTGMG

-421 VIWAGAEMLRLIDNQ
+421 AIWAGAEMLRLLDRQ

-444 VQFYPEEVPT
+444 VQFYPEEVNT
-454 DEPIFNYDGEIRF
+454 NEPIFNYDGEIRF

>member
-1 MNLKLFSAICLMVPA
+1 MNIKTIALASLLMPA
-16 MASAQGYVTQDSKVV
+16 MAFAQDNTAI

-50 VSTKQEVKSAMDKV
+50 VSTKQEVKAAIDRV

-69 ANPTQFRTTSYEWG
+69 ANPQQFRTTSYEWG

-94 ASGDAKYS
+94 ASGDKKYAA
-102 DYVEANFRAIAD
+102 YVEQNFKAIAD
-114 AFPGAMKDLKNGKK
+114 AFPGAMKDLKKGKT
-128 LETAIRKVVDPH
+128 LDTAIRKVVDPH

-146 AICAAMIKADLDA
+146 AICAAMIKAELDA
-159 RKVSEPSAKVKV
+159 RKNP
-171 KSKAKSKENGKTAFN
+171 KTRSTQVIN
-186 TAPVIANYAQYIMEK
+186 TAPVIENYSQYIMTM
-201 EFRLEDGTFARKRP
+201 EFRLADGTFARKRP

-228 IPAVAYMGAYTGD
+228 IPAIAYMGAYTND
-241 SKYYDEAA
+241 SKYFDEAA
-249 RQVLLFRDKMWV
+249 KQIMLFKDKMWV

-272 EAMTPHPAFHWGRAN
+272 EAMNPHPAFHWGRAN

-303 SHPQRPAILDLLR
+303 NHPQRGAILDLLR
-316 QHIEGLAALQTQDG
+316 QHIEGLVALQGKDG

-355 AHAINKGWVSALA
+355 AHAINQGWISALA
-368 YGPMVQLAWHAV
+368 YGPAVQLAWHAV
-380 AASIDDAG
+380 EASIDAQG
-388 RVTGTCVGTGMG
+388 RFMNTCVGTGMG

-421 VIWAGAEMLRLIDNQ
+421 AIWAGAEMLRLLDRQ

-444 VQFYPEEVPT
+444 VQFYPEEVNT
-454 DEPIFNYDGEIRF
+454 NEPIFNYDGEIRF

>member
-1 MNLKLFSAICLMVPA
+1 MNIKTIALASLLMPA
-16 MASAQGYVTQDSKVV
+16 MAFAQDNTAI

-50 VSTKQEVKSAMDKV
+50 VSTKQEVKAAIDKV

-69 ANPTQFRTTSYEWG
+69 ANPQQFRTTSYEWG

-94 ASGDAKYS
+94 ASGDKKYAA
-102 DYVEANFRAIAD
+102 YVEQNFKAIAD
-114 AFPGAMKDLKNGKK
+114 AFPGAMKDLKKGKT
-128 LETAIRKVVDPH
+128 LDTAIRKVVDPH

-146 AICAAMIKADLDA
+146 AICAAMIKAELDA
-159 RKVSEPSAKVKV
+159 RKSP
-171 KSKAKSKENGKTAFN
+171 KTRATQVIN
-186 TAPVIANYAQYIMEK
+186 TAPVIENYSQYIMTK
-201 EFRLEDGTFARKRP
+201 EFRLADGTFARKRP

-228 IPAVAYMGAYTGD
+228 IPAIAYMGAYTND
-241 SKYYDEAA
+241 SKYFDEAA
-249 RQVLLFRDKMWV
+249 KQIMLFKDKMWV

-272 EAMTPHPAFHWGRAN
+272 EAMNPHPAFHWGRAN

-303 SHPQRPAILDLLR
+303 NHPQRGAILDLLR
-316 QHIEGLAALQTQDG
+316 QHIEGLVALQGKDG

-355 AHAINKGWVSALA
+355 AHAINQGWISALA
-368 YGPMVQLAWHAV
+368 YGPAVQLAWHAV
-380 AASIDDAG
+380 EASIDAQG
-388 RVTGTCVGTGMG
+388 RFMNTCVGTGMG

-421 VIWAGAEMLRLIDNQ
+421 AIWAGAEMLRLLDRQ

-444 VQFYPEEVPT
+444 VQFYPEEVNT
-454 DEPIFNYDGEIRF
+454 NEPIFNYDGEIRF

>member
-1 MNLKLFSAICLMVPA
+1 MNIKTIAFASLLMPA
-16 MASAQGYVTQDSKVV
+16 MAFAQDNTTI

-37 LHLLKPDYKHGYG
+37 LHLLKPDYKYGYG
-50 VSTKQEVKSAMDKV
+50 VSTKQEVKAAIDKV

-69 ANPTQFRTTSYEWG
+69 ANPQQFRTTSYEWG

-94 ASGDAKYS
+94 ASGDKKYAA
-102 DYVEANFRAIAD
+102 YVEQNFKAIAD
-114 AFPGAMKDLKNGKK
+114 AFPGAMKDLKKGKT
-128 LETAIRKVVDPH
+128 LDTAIRKVVDPH

-146 AICAAMIKADLDA
+146 AICAAMIKAELDA
-159 RKVSEPSAKVKV
+159 RKNP
-171 KSKAKSKENGKTAFN
+171 KTRSTQVIN
-186 TAPVIANYAQYIMEK
+186 TAPVIENYSQYIMTK
-201 EFRLEDGTFARKRP
+201 EFRLADGTFARKRP

-228 IPAVAYMGAYTGD
+228 IPAIAYMGAYTND
-241 SKYYDEAA
+241 SKYFDEAA
-249 RQVLLFRDKMWV
+249 KQIMLFKDKMWV

-272 EAMTPHPAFHWGRAN
+272 EAMNPHPAFHWGRAN

-303 SHPQRPAILDLLR
+303 NHPQRGAILDLLR
-316 QHIEGLAALQTQDG
+316 QHIEGLVALQGKDG

-355 AHAINKGWVSALA
+355 AHAINQGWISALA
-368 YGPMVQLAWHAV
+368 YGPAVQLAWHAV
-380 AASIDDAG
+380 EASIDAQG
-388 RVTGTCVGTGMG
+388 RFMNTCVGTGMG

-421 VIWAGAEMLRLIDNQ
+421 AIWAGAEMLRLLDRQ

-444 VQFYPEEVPT
+444 VHFYPEEVNT
-454 DEPIFNYDGEIRF
+454 NEPIFNYDGEIRF

>member
-1 MNLKLFSAICLMVPA
+1 MNIKTIALASLLMPA
-16 MASAQGYVTQDSKVV
+16 MAFAQDNTTI

-50 VSTKQEVKSAMDKV
+50 VSTKQEVKAAIDKV

-69 ANPTQFRTTSYEWG
+69 AKPQQFRTTSYEWG

-94 ASGDAKYS
+94 ASGDKKYAA
-102 DYVEANFRAIAD
+102 YVEQNFKAIAD
-114 AFPGAMKDLKNGKK
+114 AFPGAMKDLKKGKT
-128 LETAIRKVVDPH
+128 LDTAIRKVVDPH

-146 AICAAMIKADLDA
+146 AICAAMIKAELDA
-159 RKVSEPSAKVKV
+159 RKNP
-171 KSKAKSKENGKTAFN
+171 KTRATQVIN
-186 TAPVIANYAQYIMEK
+186 TAPVIENYSQYIMTK
-201 EFRLEDGTFARKRP
+201 EFRLADGTFARKRP

-228 IPAVAYMGAYTGD
+228 IPAIAYMGAYTND
-241 SKYYDEAA
+241 SKYFDEAA
-249 RQVLLFRDKMWV
+249 KQIMLFKDKMWV

-272 EAMTPHPAFHWGRAN
+272 EAMNPHPAFHWGRAN

-303 SHPQRPAILDLLR
+303 NHPQRGAILDLLR
-316 QHIEGLAALQTQDG
+316 QHIEGLVALQGKDG

-355 AHAINKGWVSALA
+355 AHAINQGWISALA
-368 YGPMVQLAWHAV
+368 YGPAVQLAWHAV
-380 AASIDDAG
+380 EASIDAQG
-388 RVTGTCVGTGMG
+388 RFMNTCVGTGMG

-421 VIWAGAEMLRLIDNQ
+421 AIWAGAEMLRLLDRQ

-444 VQFYPEEVPT
+444 VQFYPEEVNT
-454 DEPIFNYDGEIRF
+454 NEPIFNYDGEIRF

>member
-1 MNLKLFSAICLMVPA
+1 MNIKTIALASLLMPA
-16 MASAQGYVTQDSKVV
+16 MAFAQDNTTI

-50 VSTKQEVKSAMDKV
+50 VSTKQEVKAAIDKV

-69 ANPTQFRTTSYEWG
+69 ANPQQFRTTSYEWG

-94 ASGDAKYS
+94 ASGDRKYS
-102 DYVEANFRAIAD
+102 AYVEQNFKAIAD
-114 AFPGAMKDLKNGKK
+114 AFPGAMKDLKKGKT
-128 LETAIRKVVDPH
+128 LDTAIRKVVDPH

-146 AICAAMIKADLDA
+146 AICAAMIKAELDA
-159 RKVSEPSAKVKV
+159 RKNP
-171 KSKAKSKENGKTAFN
+171 KTRATQVIN
-186 TAPVIANYAQYIMEK
+186 TAPVIENYSQYIMTK
-201 EFRLEDGTFARKRP
+201 EFRLADGTFARKRP

-228 IPAVAYMGAYTGD
+228 IPAIAYMGAYTND
-241 SKYYDEAA
+241 SKYFDEAA
-249 RQVLLFRDKMWV
+249 KQIMLFKDKMWV

-272 EAMTPHPAFHWGRAN
+272 EAMNPHPAFHWGRAN

-303 SHPQRPAILDLLR
+303 NHPQRGAILDLLR
-316 QHIEGLAALQTQDG
+316 QHIEGLVALQGKDG

-355 AHAINKGWVSALA
+355 AHAINQGWISALA
-368 YGPMVQLAWHAV
+368 YGPAVQLAWHAV
-380 AASIDDAG
+380 EASIDAQG
-388 RVTGTCVGTGMG
+388 RFMNTCVGTGMG

-421 VIWAGAEMLRLIDNQ
+421 AIWASAEMLRLLDRQ

-444 VQFYPEEVPT
+444 VQFYPEEINT
-454 DEPIFNYDGEIRF
+454 NEPIFNYDGEIRF

>member
-1 MNLKLFSAICLMVPA
+1 MLVAF
-16 MASAQGYVTQDSKVV
+16 AQDNTTI

-37 LHLLKPDYKHGYG
+37 LHLLKPDYKYGYG
-50 VSTKQEVKSAMDKV
+50 VSTKQEVKAAIDRV

-69 ANPTQFRTTSYEWG
+69 ANPQQFRTTSYEWG

-94 ASGDAKYS
+94 ASGDKKYAA
-102 DYVEANFRAIAD
+102 YVEQNFKAIAD
-114 AFPGAMKDLKNGKK
+114 TFPGAMKDLKKGKT
-128 LETAIRKVVDPH
+128 LDTAIRKVVDPH

-146 AICAAMIKADLDA
+146 AICAAMIKAELDA
-159 RKVSEPSAKVKV
+159 RKNP
-171 KSKAKSKENGKTAFN
+171 KTRATQVIN
-186 TAPVIANYAQYIMEK
+186 TAPVIENYSQYIMTK
-201 EFRLEDGTFARKRP
+201 EFRLADGTFARKRP

-228 IPAVAYMGAYTGD
+228 IPAIAYMGAYTND
-241 SKYYDEAA
+241 SKYFDEAA
-249 RQVLLFRDKMWV
+249 KQIMLFKDKMWV

-272 EAMTPHPAFHWGRAN
+272 EAMNPHPAFHWGRAN

-303 SHPQRPAILDLLR
+303 NHPQRGAILDLLR
-316 QHIEGLAALQTQDG
+316 QHIEGLVALQGKDG

-355 AHAINKGWVSALA
+355 AHAINQGWISALA
-368 YGPMVQLAWHAV
+368 YGPAVQLAWHAV
-380 AASIDDAG
+380 EASIDAQG
-388 RVTGTCVGTGMG
+388 RFMNTCVGTGMG

-421 VIWAGAEMLRLIDNQ
+421 AIWAGAEMLRLLDRQ

-444 VQFYPEEVPT
+444 VQFYPEEINT
-454 DEPIFNYDGEIRF
+454 NEPIFNYDGEIRF

>member
-1 MNLKLFSAICLMVPA
+1 MNIKTIALASLLMPA
-16 MASAQGYVTQDSKVV
+16 MAFAQDNTTI

-50 VSTKQEVKSAMDKV
+50 VSTKQEVKAAIDKV

-69 ANPTQFRTTSYEWG
+69 ANPQQFRTTSYEWG

-94 ASGDAKYS
+94 ASGDRKYS
-102 DYVEANFRAIAD
+102 AYVEQNFKAIAD
-114 AFPGAMKDLKNGKK
+114 AFPGAMKDLKKGKT
-128 LETAIRKVVDPH
+128 LDTAIRKVVDPH

-146 AICAAMIKADLDA
+146 AICAAMIKAELDA
-159 RKVSEPSAKVKV
+159 RKNP
-171 KSKAKSKENGKTAFN
+171 KTRATQVIN
-186 TAPVIANYAQYIMEK
+186 TAPVIENYSQYIMTK
-201 EFRLEDGTFARKRP
+201 EFRLADGTFARKRP

-228 IPAVAYMGAYTGD
+228 IPAIAYMGAYTND
-241 SKYYDEAA
+241 SKYFDEAA
-249 RQVLLFRDKMWV
+249 KQIMLFKDKMWV

-272 EAMTPHPAFHWGRAN
+272 EAMNPHPAFHWGRAN

-303 SHPQRPAILDLLR
+303 NHPQRGAILDLLR
-316 QHIEGLAALQTQDG
+316 QHIEGLVALQGKDG

-355 AHAINKGWVSALA
+355 AHAINQGWISALA
-368 YGPMVQLAWHAV
+368 YGPAVQLAWHAV
-380 AASIDDAG
+380 EASIDAQG
-388 RVTGTCVGTGMG
+388 RFMNTCVGTGMG

-421 VIWAGAEMLRLIDNQ
+421 AIWAGAEMLRLLDRQ

-444 VQFYPEEVPT
+444 VQFYPEEINT
-454 DEPIFNYDGEIRF
+454 NEPIFNYDGEIRF

>member
-1 MNLKLFSAICLMVPA
+1 MNIKTIALASLLMPA
-16 MASAQGYVTQDSKVV
+16 MAFAQDNTTI

-37 LHLLKPDYKHGYG
+37 LHLLKPDYKYGYG
-50 VSTKQEVKSAMDKV
+50 VSTKQEVKAAIDRV

-69 ANPTQFRTTSYEWG
+69 ANPQQFRTTSYEWG

-94 ASGDAKYS
+94 ASGDKKYAA
-102 DYVEANFRAIAD
+102 YVEQNFKAIAD
-114 AFPGAMKDLKNGKK
+114 AFPGAMKDLKKGKT
-128 LETAIRKVVDPH
+128 LDTAIRKVVDPH

-146 AICAAMIKADLDA
+146 AICAAMIKAELDA
-159 RKVSEPSAKVKV
+159 RKNP
-171 KSKAKSKENGKTAFN
+171 KTRATQVIN
-186 TAPVIANYAQYIMEK
+186 TAPVIENYSQYIMTK
-201 EFRLEDGTFARKRP
+201 EFRLADGTFARKRP

-228 IPAVAYMGAYTGD
+228 IPAIAYMGAYTND
-241 SKYYDEAA
+241 SKYFDEAA
-249 RQVLLFRDKMWV
+249 KQIMLFKDKMWV

-272 EAMTPHPAFHWGRAN
+272 EAMNPHPAFHWGRAN

-303 SHPQRPAILDLLR
+303 NHPQRGAILDLLR
-316 QHIEGLAALQTQDG
+316 QHIEGLVALQGKDG

-355 AHAINKGWVSALA
+355 AHAINQGWISALA
-368 YGPMVQLAWHAV
+368 YGPAVQLAWHAV
-380 AASIDDAG
+380 EASIDAQG
-388 RVTGTCVGTGMG
+388 RFMNTCVGTGMG

-421 VIWAGAEMLRLIDNQ
+421 AIWAGAEMLRLLDRQ

-444 VQFYPEEVPT
+444 VQFYPEEINT
-454 DEPIFNYDGEIRF
+454 NEPIFNYDGEIRF

>member
-1 MNLKLFSAICLMVPA
+1 MNIKTIAFASLLMPA
-16 MASAQGYVTQDSKVV
+16 MAFAQDNTTI

-37 LHLLKPDYKHGYG
+37 LHLLKPDYKYGYG
-50 VSTKQEVKSAMDKV
+50 VSTKQEVKAAIDKV

-69 ANPTQFRTTSYEWG
+69 ANPQQFRTTSYEWG

-94 ASGDAKYS
+94 ASGDKKYAA
-102 DYVEANFRAIAD
+102 YVEQNFKAIAD
-114 AFPGAMKDLKNGKK
+114 AFPGAMKDLKKGKT
-128 LETAIRKVVDPH
+128 LDTAIRKVVDPH

-146 AICAAMIKADLDA
+146 AICAAMIKAELDA
-159 RKVSEPSAKVKV
+159 RKNP
-171 KSKAKSKENGKTAFN
+171 KTRATQVIN
-186 TAPVIANYAQYIMEK
+186 TAPVIENYSQYIMTK
-201 EFRLEDGTFARKRP
+201 EFRLADGTFARKRP

-228 IPAVAYMGAYTGD
+228 IPAIAYMGAYTND
-241 SKYYDEAA
+241 SKYFDEAA
-249 RQVLLFRDKMWV
+249 KQIMLFKDKMWV

-272 EAMTPHPAFHWGRAN
+272 EAMNPHPAFHWGRAN

-303 SHPQRPAILDLLR
+303 NHPQRGAILDLLR
-316 QHIEGLAALQTQDG
+316 QHIEGLVALQGKDG

-355 AHAINKGWVSALA
+355 AHAINQGWISALA
-368 YGPMVQLAWHAV
+368 YGPAVQLAWHAV
-380 AASIDDAG
+380 EASIDAQG
-388 RVTGTCVGTGMG
+388 RFMNTCVGTGMG

-421 VIWAGAEMLRLIDNQ
+421 AIWAGAEMLRLLDRQ

-444 VQFYPEEVPT
+444 VQFYPEEVNT
-454 DEPIFNYDGEIRF
+454 NEPIFNYDGEIRF

>member
-1 MNLKLFSAICLMVPA
+1 MNIKTIALASLLIPA
-16 MASAQGYVTQDSKVV
+16 MAFAQDNTTI

-37 LHLLKPDYKHGYG
+37 LHLLKPDYKYGYG
-50 VSTKQEVKSAMDKV
+50 VSTKQEVKAAIDKV

-69 ANPTQFRTTSYEWG
+69 ANPQQFRTTSYEWG

-94 ASGDAKYS
+94 ASGDKKYAA
-102 DYVEANFRAIAD
+102 YVEQKFKAIAD
-114 AFPGAMKDLKNGKK
+114 AFPGAMKDLKKGKT
-128 LETAIRKVVDPH
+128 LDTAIRKVVDPH

-146 AICAAMIKADLDA
+146 AICAAMIKAELDA
-159 RKVSEPSAKVKV
+159 RKNP
-171 KSKAKSKENGKTAFN
+171 KTRATQVIN
-186 TAPVIANYAQYIMEK
+186 TAPVIENYSQYIMTK
-201 EFRLEDGTFARKRP
+201 EFRLADGTFARKRP

-228 IPAVAYMGAYTGD
+228 IPAIAYMGAYTND
-241 SKYYDEAA
+241 SKYFDEAA
-249 RQVLLFRDKMWV
+249 KQIMLFKDKMWV

-272 EAMTPHPAFHWGRAN
+272 EAMNPHPAFHWGRAN

-303 SHPQRPAILDLLR
+303 NHPQRGAILDLLR
-316 QHIEGLAALQTQDG
+316 QHIEGLVALQGKDG

-355 AHAINKGWVSALA
+355 AHAINQGWISALA
-368 YGPMVQLAWHAV
+368 YGPAVQLAWHAV
-380 AASIDDAG
+380 EASIDAQG
-388 RVTGTCVGTGMG
+388 RFMNTCVGTGMG

-421 VIWAGAEMLRLIDNQ
+421 AIWAGAEMLRLLDRQ

-444 VQFYPEEVPT
+444 VQFYPEEINT
-454 DEPIFNYDGEIRF
+454 NEPIFNYDGEIRF